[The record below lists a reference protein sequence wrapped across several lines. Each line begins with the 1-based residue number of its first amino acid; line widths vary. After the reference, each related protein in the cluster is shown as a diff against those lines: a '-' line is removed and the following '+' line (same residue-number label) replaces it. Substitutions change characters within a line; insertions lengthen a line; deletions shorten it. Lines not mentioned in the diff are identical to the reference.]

1 MEHVK
6 IKIHLQHVFQNNNN
20 IISYEFKDDLILELK
35 FIEKSKDSK
44 ESWIEISAQSNNP
57 KTIDEANDLNK
68 KTKGYQFLAN
78 INTSVIFN
86 WNIKD
91 LIKK

>member
-1 MEHVK
+1 MLK
-6 IKIHLQHVFQNNNN
+6 NNNN
-20 IISYEFKDDLILELK
+20 IISYKFKDGLILELK
-35 FIEKSKDSK
+35 FIKKSKDSK

-57 KTIDEANDLNK
+57 KTINEAKDLNK